1 MAGETGSQEGGF
13 WPSAQR
19 VRCLTEVPEGAGA
32 CLQGPWAPGAA
43 ELRGRGSSSQDAVR
57 GEIGTRVLPPTTAH
71 PCGRLFCCLH
81 VPAVFSV
88 LCFDVH

>member
-1 MAGETGSQEGGF
+1 VAGETGSQEGGF

-57 GEIGTRVLPPTTAH
+57 GEIGTRVLPPNHRSPLRSALLPLTR
-71 PCGRLFCCLH
+71 PGRLQCSML
-81 VPAVFSV
+81 
-88 LCFDVH
+88 